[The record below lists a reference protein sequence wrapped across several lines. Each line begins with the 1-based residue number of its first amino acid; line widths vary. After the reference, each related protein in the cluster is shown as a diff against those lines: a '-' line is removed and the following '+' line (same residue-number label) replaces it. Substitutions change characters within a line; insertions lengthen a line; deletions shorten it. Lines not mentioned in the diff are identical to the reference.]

1 MTFNNTY
8 KEVNKMISTGT
19 GIQTFESPRTS
30 TYMRDQFAETIAG
43 MRDMT
48 YTLRNGI
55 RIKAYELSMWT

>member
-1 MTFNNTY
+1 
-8 KEVNKMISTGT
+8 MISTGT